1 MELLLWRWSVGVQW
15 TSLVLIVVF
24 FVLLARTLRFP
35 ELTSWAQA
43 WAANV
48 SALGVSFLYWS
59 VRTAD
64 QHFPVLAALYM
75 GAKIAFALLLILGAL
90 QLQRPGVGLGLV
102 SKRALAG
109 AAGVFGAIGLFL
121 PSIEGVGI
129 VQNIA
134 LGLLFGLGGRRLLQ
148 PPREVGTTWLGVAML
163 LRATTH
169 AVIAA
174 VFIVTVTGQA
184 APWPAVE
191 SAAREVLS
199 AHSSIDAG
207 AEWLLA
213 LASVLALSDR
223 MHRQL
228 RQYNADLLEAQE
240 GLRRLADRDP
250 LTALSN
256 RRSLPE
262 VFRAVQPQGAL
273 LLFFDLDDFKGVND
287 RFGHPVGD
295 LCLKRFA
302 QHLRESFRPN
312 DTLLRYAGDEFLVVA
327 SGLDA
332 AAATDRVDRM
342 RRALLRETEEGPPV
356 SFSVGIAVLP
366 PGGRP
371 EDALIAADRSM
382 YAAKGARAAN

>member
-59 VRTAD
+59 WRTAD
-64 QHFPVLAALYM
+64 QHFPLLAALYM

-102 SKRALAG
+102 SKRALLG
-109 AAGVFGAIGLFL
+109 AAAAFGAIGFFL
-121 PSIEGVGI
+121 PTIEDVGI
-129 VQNIA
+129 VQNLA

-169 AVIAA
+169 AVIAS
-174 VFIVTVTGQA
+174 VFVVTVTGLA

-228 RQYNADLLEAQE
+228 RKYNADLLEAQE

-332 AAATDRVDRM
+332 AAAADRVDRM
-342 RRALLRETEEGPPV
+342 RRALSRETEEGPPV
-356 SFSVGIAVLP
+356 SFSVGIAELP

-382 YAAKGARAAN
+382 YAAKGTRAAN